1 MSGYR
6 WGAGMISGLLLV
18 ACGGAHDATDT
29 SGGDDA
35 PNAASDEA
43 STAGDSDASAP
54 FAAPDASSPTD
65 TDSSETDADSTPDA
79 PVDAGASADEAT
91 AGSDEAAAPTDEA
104 PSSSTPAPG
113 GVGHCKRDADCDDG
127 FDCTDDRCS
136 EVLTENLESTGDR
149 RCVHLADSSSCGVG
163 AFCLPNLGCV
173 ESRACATD
181 DECRDDDACTVQE
194 RCDAASRTCLF
205 ELLDGDRDGH
215 PAPVCGGYDCD
226 DSSADIGPDGREWC
240 NGIDDDCDGEI
251 DEQGELQDD
260 AFNCG
265 ACGVVCPE
273 GSGCDA
279 GRCVEC
285 GGADVAGCPPAPTV
299 PPPASSEPP
308 SSTPPVTPPSE
319 LPTLCPPGCTAGS
332 PCLARLPVTYRDFS
346 SEHVDFGPL
355 DDGCTR
361 SVEDTGEVVAAES
374 LSVGLVRAAL
384 PTAGVPELAE
394 SPALQQCL
402 PDATVGSYEAFS
414 AFDEWFTDGAGRAR
428 YQRELL
434 LFRTDDGGFANRLN
448 DDGEQWFGYE
458 NETYGEPRDFVCS
471 WCLDGSC
478 NDPCQGDETFYD
490 GSPVFFPL
498 DDVGTEAPLP
508 ARIAADYGYLAEPW
522 EEDVLERSVR
532 HNHFF
537 TSVVTLEH
545 VHAAGD
551 DIRIDLL
558 ASDDL
563 WVFVNGTLA
572 ADLGGRHVPEAAS
585 IALNDTSAATYGLSP
600 GVSYDVLVF
609 AANRSCDNS
618 TFFLKVTGID
628 DLGEPVAACEP

>member
-1 MSGYR
+1 MSGYW
-6 WGAGMISGLLLV
+6 WGAGISGLLLV

-29 SGGDDA
+29 SGGDDEPA
-35 PNAASDEA
+35 VATDDGATAGRSDDAWRADSGTSEVDAASR
-43 STAGDSDASAP
+43 
-54 FAAPDASSPTD
+54 
-65 TDSSETDADSTPDA
+65 PDA
-79 PVDAGASADEAT
+79 PVDAST
-91 AGSDEAAAPTDEA
+91 NTDEFTSSTDDA
-104 PSSSTPAPG
+104 TETTDEVPASSTPAPA
-113 GVGHCKRDADCDDG
+113 GVGYCERDAGCDDG

-136 EVLTENLESTGDR
+136 EVVS
-149 RCVHLADSSSCGVG
+149 
-163 AFCLPNLGCV
+163 
-173 ESRACATD
+173 
-181 DECRDDDACTVQE
+181 
-194 RCDAASRTCLF
+194 
-205 ELLDGDRDGH
+205 
-215 PAPVCGGYDCD
+215 
-226 DSSADIGPDGREWC
+226 
-240 NGIDDDCDGEI
+240 DDCDGEI

-299 PPPASSEPP
+299 PPPATSEPP

-319 LPTLCPPGCTAGS
+319 LPALCPPGCAAGS
-332 PCLARLPVTYRDFS
+332 PCLARLRVTYRDFS
-346 SEHVDFGPL
+346 SEHVDFGSPA
-355 DDGCTR
+355 DGCTR
-361 SVEDTGEVVAAES
+361 TVEDTGEVVAAES

-402 PDATVGSYEAFS
+402 PEATVGSYEAFS

-448 DDGEQWFGYE
+448 DEGEQWFGYE

-522 EEDVLERSVR
+522 EEDVIERSVR

-537 TSVVTLEH
+537 TSVVALEH

-572 ADLGGRHVPEAAS
+572 ADLGGRHAPEAAS
-585 IALNDTSAATYGLSP
+585 IELNDTSAAAYGLSP

-609 AANRSCDNS
+609 AANRSGDSS

-628 DLGEPVAACEP
+628 DFGEPVAACEP